1 MIDDLRMAVILE
13 YRTKNNEYRI
23 LKYNFKI
30 LQFLVLLI
38 VIVGISSPVGAHKV
52 TIFAW
57 VEGDTVYTQSKF
69 GGRRKAKQATVEV
82 YDAEGNKLLEGKT
95 DDKGEFS
102 FKLPK
107 KAELKVVLS
116 AGAGHR
122 GEWIIPLEEIEGG
135 ETMPDRPPQLE
146 TARIEKESSRNELPS
161 ISSADIQ
168 EAVEKALDKKLKPIL
183 NQLTESRQKETETK
197 VTDIIGGIGYI
208 LGLVGIG
215 AYFNYRK
222 KKTKT

>member
-1 MIDDLRMAVILE
+1 MS
-13 YRTKNNEYRI
+13 
-23 LKYNFKI
+23 KYNFKI
-30 LQFLVLLI
+30 LRFIVLFI
-38 VIVGISSPVGAHKV
+38 VIIGISTPAIAHKT

-57 VEGDTVYTQSKF
+57 MEGDTVYTQSKF
-69 GGRRKAKQATVEV
+69 SGGRKAKHATVEV
-82 YDAEGNKLLEGKT
+82 YDAEGDKLLEGKT
-95 DDKGEFS
+95 DENGEFS

-107 KAELKVVLS
+107 RAELKVVLL
-116 AGAGHR
+116 AGTGHR
-122 GEWIIPLEEIEGG
+122 GEWSIPLEEIEGG
-135 ETMPDRPPQLE
+135 EVNPDSRFQSQASQ
-146 TARIEKESSRNELPS
+146 TEKEPSHHELPS

-183 NQLTESRQKETETK
+183 NQLTESRQKETETE

>member
-1 MIDDLRMAVILE
+1 M
-13 YRTKNNEYRI
+13 
-23 LKYNFKI
+23 LKFNIFHY
-30 LQFLVLLI
+30 LVLLT
-38 VIVGISSPVGAHKV
+38 VIIGISSPAIAHKV

-57 VEGDTVYTQSKF
+57 VEGDTVHTQSKF
-69 GGRRKAKQATVEV
+69 SGGRKAKQATVEV

-95 DDKGEFS
+95 DENGEFS

-107 KAELKVVLS
+107 KAELKVVLL

-122 GEWIIPLEEIEGG
+122 GEWSIPLEEIEGG
-135 ETMPDRPPQLE
+135 EVNPDSRFQSQASQ
-146 TARIEKESSRNELPS
+146 TEKEPSHQELPS
-161 ISSADIQ
+161 ISPADIQ

-183 NQLTESRQKETETK
+183 NQLTESRQKETETE

>member
-1 MIDDLRMAVILE
+1 MS
-13 YRTKNNEYRI
+13 
-23 LKYNFKI
+23 KYNFKI
-30 LQFLVLLI
+30 LRFIVLLI
-38 VIVGISSPVGAHKV
+38 VIIGISTPAIAHKT

-69 GGRRKAKQATVEV
+69 GGGRKAKHAIVEI
-82 YDAEGNKLLEGKT
+82 YDAEGDKLLEGKT
-95 DDKGEFS
+95 DENGEFS

-107 KAELKVVLS
+107 KAELKVVLL
-116 AGAGHR
+116 AGTGHR
-122 GEWIIPLEEIEGG
+122 GEWSIPLEEIVGG
-135 ETMPDRPPQLE
+135 DANPDSRLQSQASQ
-146 TARIEKESSRNELPS
+146 TEKEPSHHELPS
-161 ISSADIQ
+161 ISPADIQ

-183 NQLTESRQKETETK
+183 NQLTKFRQKETETK
-197 VTDIIGGIGYI
+197 ATDIVGGIGYI

>member
-1 MIDDLRMAVILE
+1 MS
-13 YRTKNNEYRI
+13 
-23 LKYNFKI
+23 KYNFKI
-30 LQFLVLLI
+30 LRFIVLLI
-38 VIVGISSPVGAHKV
+38 VIIGISTPAIAHKI

-69 GGRRKAKQATVEV
+69 SGGRKAKHAVVEV
-82 YDAEGNKLLEGKT
+82 YDAKGDKLLEGKT
-95 DDKGEFS
+95 DENGEFS

-107 KAELKVVLS
+107 QKELKVVLL
-116 AGAGHR
+116 AGTGHR
-122 GEWIIPLEEIEGG
+122 GEWSIPLEEIVGG
-135 ETMPDRPPQLE
+135 DANPDSRLQSQAFQ
-146 TARIEKESSRNELPS
+146 TKKEPSRHELPS

-183 NQLTESRQKETETK
+183 NQLTESRQKKTETEI
-197 VTDIIGGIGYI
+197 TDIIGGIGYI

>member
-1 MIDDLRMAVILE
+1 MS
-13 YRTKNNEYRI
+13 
-23 LKYNFKI
+23 KYNFKI
-30 LQFLVLLI
+30 LRFIILLI
-38 VIVGISSPVGAHKV
+38 VIIGISSPAIAHKV

-57 VEGDTVYTQSKF
+57 VEGDTVCTQSKF
-69 GGRRKAKQATVEV
+69 SGGRKAKHATVEV

-95 DDKGEFS
+95 DAKGEFS

-107 KAELKVVLS
+107 KAELKVVLL
-116 AGAGHR
+116 AGTGHR

-135 ETMPDRPPQLE
+135 ETMPDRLPQPE
-146 TARIEKESSRNELPS
+146 TPRIEKESSRNELPS
-161 ISSADIQ
+161 ISFADIQ

-183 NQLTESRQKETETK
+183 SRLAEYRQKETETK
-197 VTDIIGGIGYI
+197 ITDIIGGIGYI

>member
-1 MIDDLRMAVILE
+1 MS
-13 YRTKNNEYRI
+13 
-23 LKYNFKI
+23 KYNFKI
-30 LQFLVLLI
+30 LRFIVLLI
-38 VIVGISSPVGAHKV
+38 VIIGISTPAIAHKT

-57 VEGDTVYTQSKF
+57 MEGDTVYTQSKF
-69 GGRRKAKQATVEV
+69 NGGRKAKHATVEV
-82 YDAEGNKLLEGKT
+82 YDAEGDKLLEGKT
-95 DDKGEFS
+95 DENGEFS

-107 KAELKVVLS
+107 KAELKVVLL
-116 AGAGHR
+116 AGTGHR
-122 GEWIIPLEEIEGG
+122 GEWSIPLEEVEGG
-135 ETMPDRPPQLE
+135 DVNPDSRLQSQASQ
-146 TARIEKESSRNELPS
+146 TEKEPSHQELPS
-161 ISSADIQ
+161 ISPADIQ

>member
-1 MIDDLRMAVILE
+1 M
-13 YRTKNNEYRI
+13 

-30 LQFLVLLI
+30 LRFIILLI
-38 VIVGISSPVGAHKV
+38 VIIGISSPAIAHKT

-57 VEGDTVYTQSKF
+57 VEGDMVHTQSKF
-69 GGRRKAKQATVEV
+69 SGGRKAKQATVEV

-95 DDKGEFS
+95 DAKGEFS

-116 AGAGHR
+116 AGTGHR

-135 ETMPDRPPQLE
+135 ETMPDRPSQPE
-146 TARIEKESSRNELPS
+146 TPRIEKESSRNELPS

-183 NQLTESRQKETETK
+183 SRLAEYRQKETEITI
-197 VTDIIGGIGYI
+197 TDIVGGIGYI

>member
-1 MIDDLRMAVILE
+1 MP
-13 YRTKNNEYRI
+13 
-23 LKYNFKI
+23 KYNFKI
-30 LQFLVLLI
+30 LWLLYI
-38 VIVGISSPVGAHKV
+38 ILLTVIIGISSPAIAHKT

-69 GGRRKAKQATVEV
+69 SGGRKAKHAIVEV
-82 YDAEGNKLLEGKT
+82 YDAKGDKLLEGKT
-95 DDKGEFS
+95 DENGEFS

-107 KAELKVVLS
+107 KAELKVVLL
-116 AGAGHR
+116 AGTGHR
-122 GEWIIPLEEIEGG
+122 GEWSIPLEEIEGG
-135 ETMPDRPPQLE
+135 EANPDSRFQSQ
-146 TARIEKESSRNELPS
+146 ASQIEKEPSHQELPS
-161 ISSADIQ
+161 ISPADIQ
-168 EAVEKALDKKLKPIL
+168 EAVEKALDKRLKPIL
-183 NQLTESRQKETETK
+183 SRLEEYRQKETETE

>member
-1 MIDDLRMAVILE
+1 MS
-13 YRTKNNEYRI
+13 
-23 LKYNFKI
+23 KYNFKI
-30 LQFLVLLI
+30 LRFIVLFI
-38 VIVGISSPVGAHKV
+38 VIIGISTPAIAHKT

-57 VEGDTVYTQSKF
+57 MEGDTVYTQSKF
-69 GGRRKAKQATVEV
+69 SGGRKAKHATVEV
-82 YDAEGNKLLEGKT
+82 YDAEGDKLLEGKT
-95 DDKGEFS
+95 DENGEFS

-107 KAELKVVLS
+107 RAELKVVLL
-116 AGAGHR
+116 AGTGHR
-122 GEWIIPLEEIEGG
+122 GEWSIPLEEIEGG
-135 ETMPDRPPQLE
+135 DANPDSRLQSQAFQ
-146 TARIEKESSRNELPS
+146 TEKEPSHHELPS

-183 NQLTESRQKETETK
+183 NQLTESRQKETETE
-197 VTDIIGGIGYI
+197 VTDIVGGIGYI

>member
-1 MIDDLRMAVILE
+1 MVLIIPSKFRFSFFH
-13 YRTKNNEYRI
+13 Y
-23 LKYNFKI
+23 
-30 LQFLVLLI
+30 LVLLI
-38 VIVGISSPVGAHKV
+38 VIIGISSPAIAHKV

-57 VEGDTVYTQSKF
+57 VEGDTVHTQSKF
-69 GGRRKAKQATVEV
+69 SGGRKAKQATVEV

-95 DDKGEFS
+95 DENGEFS

-107 KAELKVVLS
+107 KAELKVVLL

-122 GEWIIPLEEIEGG
+122 GEWSIPLEEIEGG
-135 ETMPDRPPQLE
+135 EVNPDSRFQSQASQ
-146 TARIEKESSRNELPS
+146 TEKEPSHQELPS
-161 ISSADIQ
+161 ISPADIQ

-183 NQLTESRQKETETK
+183 NQLTESRQKETETE

>member
-1 MIDDLRMAVILE
+1 MS
-13 YRTKNNEYRI
+13 
-23 LKYNFKI
+23 KYNFKI
-30 LQFLVLLI
+30 LRFIILLI
-38 VIVGISSPVGAHKV
+38 VIIGISSPAIAHKT

-57 VEGDTVYTQSKF
+57 VEGDKVYTESKF
-69 GGRRKAKQATVEV
+69 IGGRKAKQATVEV

-95 DDKGEFS
+95 DAKGEFS

-107 KAELKVVLS
+107 KAELKVVLL
-116 AGAGHR
+116 AGTGHR

-135 ETMPDRPPQLE
+135 ETMPDRPPQPE
-146 TARIEKESSRNELPS
+146 MPRIEKESSRNELPS

-183 NQLTESRQKETETK
+183 SRFAEYRQKETETK
-197 VTDIIGGIGYI
+197 ITDIIGGIGYI

>member
-1 MIDDLRMAVILE
+1 MGAMGVSFTFKSRTNLFHYYILP
-13 YRTKNNEYRI
+13 I
-23 LKYNFKI
+23 LI
-30 LQFLVLLI
+30 I
-38 VIVGISSPVGAHKV
+38 GISSPAIAHKV

-69 GGRRKAKQATVEV
+69 GGGRKAKHAVVEV
-82 YDAEGNKLLEGKT
+82 YDAKGDKLLDGKT
-95 DDKGEFS
+95 DENGEFS

-107 KAELKVVLS
+107 KAELKIVLL
-116 AGAGHR
+116 AGTGHR
-122 GEWIIPLEEIEGG
+122 GEWRIPLKEIEGG
-135 ETMPDRPPQLE
+135 EVNPGSRPQSRASQ
-146 TARIEKESSRNELPS
+146 TEKEPSGNASPS
-161 ISSADIQ
+161 ISPADIQ
-168 EAVEKALDKKLKPIL
+168 AAVERALDEKLKPFL
-183 NQLTESRQKETETK
+183 RRLAEDRQKEMEIK

>member
-1 MIDDLRMAVILE
+1 MSKYNI
-13 YRTKNNEYRI
+13 KI
-23 LKYNFKI
+23 LK
-30 LQFLVLLI
+30 FLVLLT
-38 VIVGISSPVGAHKV
+38 VIIGISSPAIAHKV

-69 GGRRKAKQATVEV
+69 SGGRKAKQATVEV

-95 DDKGEFS
+95 DAKGEFS

-107 KAELKVVLS
+107 KAELKVVLL
-116 AGAGHR
+116 AGTGHR

-135 ETMPDRPPQLE
+135 ETMPDRPPQPE
-146 TARIEKESSRNELPS
+146 TPRIEKESSRNELPS

-183 NQLTESRQKETETK
+183 SRLAEYRQKETETK
-197 VTDIIGGIGYI
+197 ITDIIGGIGYI

>member
-1 MIDDLRMAVILE
+1 M
-13 YRTKNNEYRI
+13 
-23 LKYNFKI
+23 LKFNIFHY
-30 LQFLVLLI
+30 LVLLT
-38 VIVGISSPVGAHKV
+38 VIIGISSPAIAHKV

-57 VEGDTVYTQSKF
+57 VEGDTVHTQSKF
-69 GGRRKAKQATVEV
+69 SGGRKAKQATVEV

-95 DDKGEFS
+95 DENGEFS

-107 KAELKVVLS
+107 RAELKVVLL

-122 GEWIIPLEEIEGG
+122 GEWSIPLEEIEGG
-135 ETMPDRPPQLE
+135 EVNPDSRFQSQASQ
-146 TARIEKESSRNELPS
+146 TEKEPSHQELPS
-161 ISSADIQ
+161 ISPADIQ

-183 NQLTESRQKETETK
+183 NQLTESRQKETETE

>member
-1 MIDDLRMAVILE
+1 MS
-13 YRTKNNEYRI
+13 
-23 LKYNFKI
+23 KYNFKI
-30 LQFLVLLI
+30 LWFLHIILPI
-38 VIVGISSPVGAHKV
+38 AISGISSPAIAHKT

-57 VEGDTVYTQSKF
+57 MEGDTVYTQSKF
-69 GGRRKAKQATVEV
+69 SGGRKAKHATVEV
-82 YDAEGNKLLEGKT
+82 YDAEGDKLLEGKT
-95 DDKGEFS
+95 DENGEFS

-107 KAELKVVLS
+107 KAELKVVLV
-116 AGAGHR
+116 AGTGHR
-122 GEWIIPLEEIEGG
+122 GEWSIPLEEVEGG
-135 ETMPDRPPQLE
+135 DANPDSRLQSQASQ
-146 TARIEKESSRNELPS
+146 TEKEPSHHELPS

-168 EAVEKALDKKLKPIL
+168 EAMEKALDKKLKPIL
-183 NQLTESRQKETETK
+183 NQLTESRQKETETE